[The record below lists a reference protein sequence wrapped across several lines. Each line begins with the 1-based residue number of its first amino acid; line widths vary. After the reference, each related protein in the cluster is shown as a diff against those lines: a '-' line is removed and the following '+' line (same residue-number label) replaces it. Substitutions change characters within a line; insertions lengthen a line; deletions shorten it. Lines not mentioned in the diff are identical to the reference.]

1 MAGATRSLAKRKLPA
16 TLAGPSGLGT
26 EAPTPR
32 TVSDT
37 GDLSQAPA
45 GGRQLARNQLFVGAE
60 ETAVPHHS
68 AAGHDDRLGSRR
80 RGQRQCLQRVLDT
93 GVRQV
98 VDAEECYVRAL
109 SGLERTA
116 VVPAQAGGSAGRRQA
131 PGRAA
136 VEGGRGVVAT
146 QQGRANARQKDRL
159 VHLRGQIAALG

>member
-32 TVSDT
+32 AVSDT
-37 GDLSQAPA
+37 GDLPPPSAP
-45 GGRQLARNQLFVGAE
+45 
-60 ETAVPHHS
+60 
-68 AAGHDDRLGSRR
+68 GHDDRLGPRR

-93 GVRQV
+93 GMRQV
-98 VDAEECYVRAL
+98 VDAEECDVRAL

-116 VVPAQAGGSAGRRQA
+116 VVPTQAGGSAGRRQA

-136 VEGGRGVVAT
+136 VEGGR
-146 QQGRANARQKDRL
+146 RAVR
-159 VHLRGQIAALG
+159 